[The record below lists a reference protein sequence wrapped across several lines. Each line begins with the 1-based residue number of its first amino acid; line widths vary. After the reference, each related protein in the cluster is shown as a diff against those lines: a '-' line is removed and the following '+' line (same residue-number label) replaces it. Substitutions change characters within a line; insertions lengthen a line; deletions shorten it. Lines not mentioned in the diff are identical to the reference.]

1 MTSAIDIPDL
11 YSFELHF
18 EDSAKIFLESDT
30 GASVFVSGS
39 NDDLITP
46 RIEISF
52 DSIEAEAPNNLP
64 EFTNHNAIF
73 TTNILTDTF
82 LEQQRTQHF
91 DLVGKVRSSLL
102 RGSANW
108 NRSNL
113 PFYDLK
119 YIRQQS
125 SFRESDGD
133 FIRTE
138 MNFEIKF
145 AIREDAFP
153 V

>member
-1 MTSAIDIPDL
+1 MTPIDLPDL

-18 EDSAKIFLESDT
+18 EDASKIFLESAT
-30 GASVFVSGS
+30 GVDVYVSGS
-39 NDDLITP
+39 NDELKTP
-46 RIEISF
+46 RIEVSF
-52 DSIEAEAPNNLP
+52 DSIEADFLNNRQ

-73 TTNILTDTF
+73 TTNIITDTF
-82 LEQQRTQHF
+82 LEQPRTQHF
-91 DLVGKVRSSLL
+91 DLVGKVRASLL
-102 RGSANW
+102 RGADNW
-108 NRSNL
+108 NKSNL

-119 YIRQQS
+119 FIRQQS

-145 AIREDAFP
+145 AIRDEAFP
-153 V
+153 I